1 MQFAAETNRVEN
13 GGCPPGALPKAE
25 RHFAKVKDMGKKLLS
40 LCLAAILAVVATFA
54 FNCDRALAA
63 DRIIL
68 IYGNARETISFGDLE
83 RFVRSGTAPDVFRS
97 RLNLNNDEIDA
108 LRKVLEQ
115 EIPVSEAFLKRLLS
129 SSIGQ
134 FVLTRLDPVV
144 GIGTRASVDDLTQAF
159 LNAVVDDKMSLL
171 SIMKA
176 YPTAEV
182 SVNGPMLGDAYD
194 KIKFVATDVLAV
206 AEVVRNYMYDVVC
219 TDEFFGSNTEYDVPE
234 IISRSDRFNNL
245 AWPK

>member
-1 MQFAAETNRVEN
+1 MQFAAEINRGEN

-25 RHFAKVKDMGKKLLS
+25 RHFTKLKDMGKKLLT
-40 LCLAAILAVVATFA
+40 LCLAAIMAVVATFA
-54 FNCDRALAA
+54 FNCDRAMAA

-97 RLNLNNDEIDA
+97 RLNLNNDEVDA
-108 LRKVLEQ
+108 LRKALEQ
-115 EIPVSEAFLKRLLS
+115 EIPVSEEFLKKLLR

-144 GIGTRASVDDLTQAF
+144 GLGTRANVEDLTEAF

-171 SIMKA
+171 TIMKA
-176 YPTAEV
+176 YPTDEV

-234 IISRSDRFNNL
+234 IISRSDRFNL